1 MPTQKS
7 SRKLVAYK
15 WVVAVMAVTAVVVGV
30 IIYQVVTSSDSTEEQ
45 PIVTVSQD
53 LEEPPDAAVQLEE
66 QEGQIQEAA
75 DTPVSTTSTTLPEVQ
90 EPVVEEEPVEEV
102 TEDPATGTEVDDS
115 EEDPPTTPVSTT
127 STTLPEVQEPVVEEE
142 PVEEVTEDPAT
153 GTEVDDS
160 EEDPPT
166 TPVST
171 TSTTLPEVQEP
182 VVEEEPVEEVT
193 EDPAT
198 GTEVDDSEE
207 DPPTT
212 PVSTTSTTLPEVQE
226 PVVEEEP
233 VEEVT
238 EDPATGTEVD
248 DSEDWVLQI
257 LPDPAWWEESK
268 AIEDYHNCCYD
279 SANSE
284 DRETLKQMNSE
295 FIGDGCDAS
304 VYGIC
309 RGMVVDQ
316 MNAMISRK
324 ACPRG
329 WSLNSGTWYD
339 PQYDYLMCSHPDHIF
354 YNYDGAYYPPEEAD
368 PRGVPRDYWDSNA
381 G

>member
-115 EEDPPTTPVSTT
+115 TEDPPTTPVSTT

-160 EEDPPT
+160 T
-166 TPVST
+166 
-171 TSTTLPEVQEP
+171 
-182 VVEEEPVEEVT
+182 
-193 EDPAT
+193 
-198 GTEVDDSEE
+198 E

-248 DSEDWVLQI
+248 DSEDWVLHI
-257 LPDPAWWEESK
+257 PPNPVWLEELR
-268 AIEDYHNCCYD
+268 AAEAYYD
-279 SANSE
+279 NIRHGGNG
-284 DRETLKQMNSE
+284 DQETMKQMWSE
-295 FIGDGCDAS
+295 LVGDNCDAN
-304 VYGIC
+304 
-309 RGMVVDQ
+309 VDGLCSGVAIGR
-316 MNAMISRK
+316 MYAIYSRR

-329 WSLNSGTWYD
+329 WSLDTALWYD
-339 PQYDYLMCSHPDHIF
+339 EQYDSQMCSHPDHPAF
-354 YNYDGAYYPPEEAD
+354 YHPSQAYYPPEEAD
-368 PRGVPRDYWDSNA
+368 PQGVPSDYWTSNA